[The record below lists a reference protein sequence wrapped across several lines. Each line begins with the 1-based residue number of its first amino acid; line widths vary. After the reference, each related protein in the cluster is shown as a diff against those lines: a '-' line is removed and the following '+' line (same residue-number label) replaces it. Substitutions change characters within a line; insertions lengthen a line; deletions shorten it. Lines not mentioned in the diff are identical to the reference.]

1 MILTP
6 FKIIYELFV
15 FGIQAL
21 FLYGLALILCVGA
34 IAYVIVDNKQSQV
47 QYIYEKVIIEKEYKK
62 KIEEYRTE
70 RECTRLA
77 GCRVLEDGTVEW

>member
-21 FLYGLALILCVGA
+21 FLYGLALIIAIGFIAYA
-34 IAYVIVDNKQSQV
+34 IAQHPKKEWNPKQ
-47 QYIYEKVIIEKEYKK
+47 E
-62 KIEEYRTE
+62 KIEYVKKVYPTPKEVVKKP
-70 RECTRLA
+70 ECIRPA
-77 GCRVLEDGTVEW
+77 GCRILKDGTVEY

>member
-21 FLYGLALILCVGA
+21 FLYGLALILCIGA
-34 IAYVIVDNKQSQV
+34 IAYVLVDNKQSLV
-47 QYIYEKVIIEKEYKK
+47 QYLYEKVTIEKESK
-62 KIEEYRTE
+62 KIIEEHRTE